1 MTDLDTTPRARR
13 SPLLL
18 WGFAPLAV
26 AVLLAVLVVLF
37 APSVAPEIVVVQ
49 PGDPITTTTST
60 STTVAEV
67 AP

>member
-1 MTDLDTTPRARR
+1 MSTTEPSPRDRR

-49 PGDPITTTTST
+49 PGDPITTTTS